1 MTINRNDLLCGVIF
15 ILIGA
20 AFAANALAELPI
32 GTAFRMGPGYF
43 PLVLAGLLV
52 LLGGGIIASG
62 VGVPTPARVAPP
74 EPDPAPAS
82 AVQAALARLGP
93 WRGVIAVL
101 ASPIIFGLGIQ
112 TVGLI
117 PSLALA
123 VFVASFASR
132 RVTLLFAVI
141 MTATLIL
148 FCYLVFVVGLR
159 LPLRLFGP
167 WLDPVMRLLGVQ

>member
-1 MTINRNDLLCGVIF
+1 MTVNRNDLLCGAIF
-15 ILIGA
+15 ILIGG

-52 LLGGGIIASG
+52 LLGFGIIASG
-62 VGVPTPARVAPP
+62 VGVPTPARVAPL
-74 EPDPAPAS
+74 EPVPAPAG
-82 AVQAALARLGP
+82 AIQAALARLGP
-93 WRGVIAVL
+93 WRGIIAIL
-101 ASPIIFGLGIQ
+101 LSPVIFGLGIQ

-123 VFVASFASR
+123 VFVASFASH
-132 RVTLLFAVI
+132 RVTPLFAVI
-141 MTATLIL
+141 MTAMLTL

-167 WLDPVMRLLGVQ
+167 WLDPLMRFLGVQ